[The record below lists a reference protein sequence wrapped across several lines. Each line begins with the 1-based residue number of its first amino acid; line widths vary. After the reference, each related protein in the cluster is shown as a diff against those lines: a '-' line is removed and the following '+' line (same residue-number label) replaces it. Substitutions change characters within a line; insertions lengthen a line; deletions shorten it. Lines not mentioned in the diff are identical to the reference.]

1 MNLRRR
7 PVALASLLLA
17 LTLAATLA
25 ATVAVAWIGTRDG
38 TLAPQETWTG
48 VITVFAAIIAVAV
61 PLLRGG
67 DRREESLEE
76 AVRACV
82 PALAEKV
89 TESWKDEERH
99 RGLYEGVR
107 AELRWEAAPGSD
119 RTTRLAAA
127 LPTDG
132 TLARLTG
139 GFARH
144 VRTGA
149 MTRLVVTGEAGAGK
163 TSACVLLTLEL
174 GDTGPLV
181 PVPFQLSSWD
191 PEVPLYEWMTGELR
205 TAYPFVG
212 SARHGGRVAAE
223 LALRHVLP
231 VLDGLDEVADPVS
244 ALRRIDEE
252 TEGRSFVL
260 SCRTETF
267 AVANAGHVLRRG
279 LVVRLQPLRAEES
292 RDHLL
297 RHEPGA
303 NGDRLAPLAA
313 RLRENPAGP
322 LAEALRTPL
331 MLSLAVAR
339 GGEPVPAELL
349 AATGPDAAD
358 RIRRH
363 LLDSFVG
370 KAFTPR
376 PDEKPPPTPPDE
388 ARRYLEFLAGQ
399 VDESG
404 RLAWWRLHRAVP
416 GWVFRVQAVVLAV
429 VVCSGLAAAH
439 FGVFGRPWLG
449 FWIGFAAGG
458 VGALVVKPAPQD
470 APRRAR
476 PGFRLLPGAPAHELF
491 RLLGFGAMGA
501 AACVLIVS
509 FLYASPFHVVVGGAL
524 SGLTFAMARHV
535 SEPVNPLEVVTPASL
550 LANDRR
556 AVLAAWVA
564 GGVSGAFSGAYLGA
578 ALQDGHRPE
587 LGALPIMELP
597 PTALALLGAVA
608 GCGLGAAGLGLM
620 ALRSSAWGRF
630 TTTRLWLAAHGSA
643 PLRLMRF
650 LEDARRR
657 GVLQR
662 VSGSYEFRHRLL
674 RDHLAEHLPK
684 VAAEAATPPD
694 DGSLTPTSTG
704 PDNVH

>member
-1 MNLRRR
+1 MNLRRWA
-7 PVALASLLLA
+7 VALTYLLLA
-17 LTLAATLA
+17 LTLA

-38 TLAPQETWTG
+38 TLKPQEMWTG
-48 VITVFAAIIAVAV
+48 VIPVFVAIIAVVV

-76 AVRACV
+76 TVRACV
-82 PALAEKV
+82 PALAERV
-89 TESWKDEERH
+89 TKGWKDEERH
-99 RGLYEGVR
+99 RGLYEGSR

-144 VRTGA
+144 ARTGA
-149 MTRLVVTGEAGAGK
+149 MTRLAVTGEAGAGK
-163 TSACVLLTLEL
+163 TSACVLLTLAL
-174 GDTGPLV
+174 GGTGPLV
-181 PVPFQLSSWD
+181 PVLFQLSSWD
-191 PEVPLYEWMTGELR
+191 PDVPLYEWMTGELL

-212 SARHGGRVAAE
+212 SAKHGRKVAAE
-223 LALRHVLP
+223 LALHHVLP
-231 VLDGLDEVADPVS
+231 VLDGLDEMADPAA
-244 ALRRIDEE
+244 ALRRIDAE

-267 AVANAGHVLRRG
+267 AAANAGHVLRRA
-279 LVVRLQPLRAEES
+279 LVVRLRPLLAEES
-292 RDHLL
+292 RDYLL
-297 RHEPGA
+297 GHDPGDDR
-303 NGDRLAPLAA
+303 DRLAPMAA
-313 RLRENPAGP
+313 RLRESPAGP

-363 LLDSFVG
+363 LLGSIVG

-376 PDEKPPPTPPDE
+376 PDEKPPPTPPDK

-399 VDESG
+399 VDEAG
-404 RLAWWRLHRAVP
+404 RIAWWRLHRAVP
-416 GWVFRVQAVVLAV
+416 DWVFLVQAVVLAV

-439 FGVFGRPWLG
+439 FSVFGRPWLG

-458 VGALVVKPAPQD
+458 VGAFVVKLAPQD

-476 PGFRLLPGAPAHELF
+476 PRFRLLPGAPAHALF
-491 RLLGFGAMGA
+491 KLIGFGAMGA
-501 AACVLIVS
+501 AACAAIVW
-509 FLYASPFHVVVGGAL
+509 FLYASPFYVVVGGAL
-524 SGLTFAMARHV
+524 SGLTFAMARYV
-535 SEPVNPLEVVTPASL
+535 SEPVDPLAAVTPGSL
-550 LANDRR
+550 LANDRL
-556 AVLAAWVA
+556 AVLSAWVA
-564 GGVSGAFSGAYLGA
+564 GGVPGALSGAYLGA
-578 ALQDGHRPE
+578 ALKEGRRPE
-587 LGALPIMELP
+587 LASLPIMELP
-597 PTALALLGAVA
+597 SAALALLGAVA
-608 GCGLGAAGLGLM
+608 GCGLSAAGLGLM
-620 ALRSSAWGRF
+620 ALGSSSWGRF
-630 TTTRLWLAAHGSA
+630 NTTRLWLAARGSA

-657 GVLQR
+657 GVLRQ
-662 VSGSYEFRHRLL
+662 VSGYYEFRHRLL
-674 RDHLAEHLPK
+674 CDYLAEPLPK
-684 VAAEAATPPD
+684 AAAEPASPPD

-704 PDNVH
+704 PDNVQ